1 MTKNKNDIKN
11 GIENGG
17 EIYRR
22 KKYLSTVAKMD
33 NGLANDP
40 IVNEIL
46 QKSAFDSNAFMLV
59 ISQVKNEKN
68 NHILFTSESA
78 KDLIG
83 YKKHTSVYDFAL
95 QLDKTL
101 HFIGQLE
108 LVRKIEYED
117 ERGKHRVNIKRQH
130 LFSSSEVD
138 FSTDDYICDVQLS
151 NESIPYFNN
160 LKKKFLRF
168 SIKEFFNLNS
178 KYSRIIYIWL
188 KQWRT
193 TGEQSITPEDLIAKL
208 KINSEKSSKSPA
220 SLLRTKVFPIVQEE
234 LSAVF
239 PEFRIERL
247 KKNRKIAKYVFKWK
261 PEEKNQDVIM
271 PTILENSIAIAN
283 IRTNNTMSDA
293 SKYKALDRYLGW
305 RLGTAKKLAKK
316 GSLASFFVYNPK
328 DKNEKTDLYNRP
340 DLNEANKIKEEF
352 LRKLIALYE
361 KLESN
366 YLTEDDKEDLYRLK
380 GHLTF
385 IETKK
390 KNKNSIDKGDSEQ
403 DKEIRMPKK
412 KNILDVS
419 ESINYF
425 DNYFDDFDK
434 Q

>member
-1 MTKNKNDIKN
+1 MAKIDYESKN
-11 GIENGG
+11 GKENG
-17 EIYRR
+17 EIYHR

-46 QKSAFDSNAFMLV
+46 QKSPFDSNAFMLV

-78 KDLIG
+78 KELIG

-108 LVRKIEYED
+108 LVKRTEYED
-117 ERGKHRVNIKRQH
+117 EHGKHRINIRRQH

-138 FSTDDYICDVQLS
+138 FSSDDYICDVQLS
-151 NESIPYFNN
+151 KESIPYFNN
-160 LKKKFLRF
+160 LKRKFLRF

-193 TGEQSITPEDLIAKL
+193 TGEKSITPEDLMAKL
-208 KINSEKSSKSPA
+208 KLDSQKSSKSPA

-239 PEFRIERL
+239 PEFRIERA
-247 KKNRKIAKYVFKWK
+247 KRNRKIVKYIFKWT
-261 PEEKNQDVIM
+261 PEDKNQDVVM
-271 PTILENSIAIAN
+271 PAILENSIAIAN
-283 IRTNNTMSDA
+283 IRTNSNMSDA

-305 RLGTAKKLAKK
+305 RLGTAKKMAKK
-316 GSLASFFVYNPK
+316 ETQTSFFVYDAKRKEK
-328 DKNEKTDLYNRP
+328 DSTYNRP
-340 DLNEANKIKEEF
+340 DLNEANKIQEEF

-361 KLESN
+361 RLESD
-366 YLTEDDKEDLYRLK
+366 YLTKEDKEDLYRLK
-380 GHLTF
+380 SHLTF
-385 IETKK
+385 VETKK
-390 KNKNSIDKGDSEQ
+390 KDKNSVPKNN
-403 DKEIRMPKK
+403 EIHMPKK
-412 KNILDVS
+412 KKILDVS
-419 ESINYF
+419 EHVNLFNNF
-425 DNYFDDFDK
+425 DTDGF
-434 Q
+434 

>member
-1 MTKNKNDIKN
+1 MTKNDHEIKN
-11 GIENGG
+11 GNEIGKDG
-17 EIYRR
+17 EEVYHR

-59 ISQVKNEKN
+59 ISQIKNERN

-83 YKKHTSVYDFAL
+83 YKKHTSLRNFAL
-95 QLDKTL
+95 QLDATL

-108 LVRKIEYED
+108 LTRKTVYED
-117 ERGKHRVNIKRQH
+117 EYGKQRLNIKRQH

-138 FSTDDYICDVQLS
+138 MGSDDYICDVQLS
-151 NESIPYFNN
+151 KESIPYFNN

-193 TGEQSITPEDLIAKL
+193 VGEQSITPEDLMIKL
-208 KINSEKSSKSPA
+208 KIDPKKSSKSPA
-220 SLLRTKVFPIVQEE
+220 TLLRTKVFPIVQEE

-239 PEFRIERL
+239 PEFRIDRVR
-247 KKNRKIAKYVFKWK
+247 KNRKVEKYIFKWS
-261 PEEKNQDVIM
+261 PENKNQDVVM
-271 PTILENSIAIAN
+271 PQILEDSIAIAN
-283 IRTNNTMSDA
+283 IRTNSTMSDA

-305 RLGTAKKLAKK
+305 RLGTAKRLVKK
-316 GSLASFFVYNPK
+316 KSQTSFFIYK
-328 DKNEKTDLYNRP
+328 ADSKKASAYNRP
-340 DLNEANKIKEEF
+340 DLDEVKKIKEEF
-352 LRKLIALYE
+352 LRKLIALYQR
-361 KLESN
+361 LGN
-366 YLTEDDKEDLYRLK
+366 DYLTEEDKEDLYRLN

-385 IETKK
+385 LETKNKLHDK
-390 KNKNSIDKGDSEQ
+390 KDSSINKDDHQIQ
-403 DKEIRMPKK
+403 LPKK
-412 KNILDVS
+412 KKIINVS
-419 ESINYF
+419 ENINF
-425 DNYFDDFDK
+425 FDDFNTDK
-434 Q
+434 F